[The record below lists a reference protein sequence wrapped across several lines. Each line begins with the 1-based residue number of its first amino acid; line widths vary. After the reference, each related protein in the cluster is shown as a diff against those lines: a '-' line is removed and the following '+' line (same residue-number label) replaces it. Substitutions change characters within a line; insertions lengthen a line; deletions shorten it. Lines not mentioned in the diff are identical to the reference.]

1 MPIAAVPSLAPGHPM
16 TAGVLITDPA
26 DRLLIVHPAKG
37 GPWHLPGGIVEQGE
51 SPLDAARRE
60 AREELGIDIDVRE
73 YDLFAV
79 EWLQATRPGR
89 RDRVVFLF
97 AGPVLDHDAAISL
110 QPDEL
115 DMWRWA
121 VRRELDGLLHP
132 AVARRIVGPLQTPG
146 AATYLETRTQR
157 TT

>member
-1 MPIAAVPSLAPGHPM
+1 MPLTAVHTRAPGHPM

-26 DRLLIVHPAKG
+26 DRLLIVHSAGG

-60 AREELGIDIDVRE
+60 AREELGIDIDIRD

-89 RDRVVFLF
+89 RDRVAFLF
-97 AGPVLDHDAAISL
+97 AGPVLDPDSPITL
-110 QPDEL
+110 QANEL

-121 VRRELDGLLHP
+121 AREELEGLLHP

-146 AATYLETRTQR
+146 AATYRETRHQR
-157 TT
+157 TP

>member
-16 TAGVLITDPA
+16 TAGVLITDPT
-26 DRLLIVHPAKG
+26 DRLLIVHSASG

-60 AREELGIDIDVRE
+60 AREELGIAIDIRE

-97 AGPVLDHDAAISL
+97 AGPVLDADSPFSL

-121 VRRELDGLLHP
+121 ARGELDGLLHP
-132 AVARRIVGPLQTPG
+132 TVARRIVGPLQTPG

-157 TT
+157 TL

>member
-26 DRLLIVHPAKG
+26 DRLLIVHSASG

-60 AREELGIDIDVRE
+60 VREELGIEIDIRP

-79 EWLQATRPGR
+79 EWLQATRSGR
-89 RDRVVFLF
+89 RDRVAFLF
-97 AGPVLDHDAAISL
+97 AGPVLDPADSITLQAA
-110 QPDEL
+110 EL

-121 VRRELDGLLHP
+121 ARSELDDLLHP
-132 AVARRIVGPLQTPG
+132 SIARRIVGPLQTPG

-157 TT
+157 TL